1 MTPPAEA
8 KAFEKRVSQSRA
20 AVAQPSPTPTHRGV
34 TVAPHPGGLPASS
47 RAESPRLARSSR
59 NPAERHLASVGPV
72 PVWKRM
78 LDLACISISL
88 PLTLPIMVVV
98 AVWIKLVSGGPALF
112 RQERIGRNGKR
123 FTLYKFRSMRLNAD
137 TSRHTRHF
145 RHLVSSDS
153 PMVKLDLLC
162 DSRLI
167 PGGCLL
173 RAAGLDELPQLLNV
187 LRGEMSLVGPRPCL
201 PEEYHFFTPRQRE
214 RFEVLPGLTGIW
226 QVHGK
231 GVSTFSEMNAM
242 DALYVRRSS
251 VGLDLG
257 IMLRTPF
264 ALLRQMKQAFLQS
277 IGHGPAAAFET
288 SEDAALS
295 GINSP
300 RVG

>member
-8 KAFEKRVSQSRA
+8 KAFEKRASLPRSTVSQTIS
-20 AVAQPSPTPTHRGV
+20 TPPVRGV
-34 TVAPHPGGLPASS
+34 TEAPHPGGLPS
-47 RAESPRLARSSR
+47 RSRTDSPRLARSSKA
-59 NPAERHLASVGPV
+59 PVERHLVSAGPV
-72 PVWKRM
+72 PRWKRT
-78 LDLACISISL
+78 LDLLCILISL
-88 PLTLPIMVVV
+88 PITLPTMAIV
-98 AVWIKLVSGGPALF
+98 AAWIKIVSRGPALF
-112 RQERIGRNGKR
+112 RQERIGRNGKH
-123 FTLYKFRSMRLNAD
+123 FVLYKFRSMKLNAD
-137 TSRHTRHF
+137 TSRHSRHF

-162 DSRLI
+162 DSRLL
-167 PGGCLL
+167 PGGCFL

-242 DALYVRRSS
+242 DTLYVRRSS
-251 VGLDLG
+251 ARLDLG

-264 ALLRQMKQAFLQS
+264 ALLRQMKEAFLQS
-277 IGHGPAAAFET
+277 IGHGPATAFES
-288 SEDAALS
+288 SERAALT

-300 RVG
+300 PTG